1 MKKII
6 LVIGM
11 GILLL
16 TACGG
21 EESSSSPTHA
31 NATLAPVPAEYA
43 GLTNPLGEDAAQA
56 GAEVFRTNCEMC
68 HGPQGRGD
76 GPAGQS
82 LEPKPGNLAQV
93 QMDAGDDYLFWRIH
107 DGKPGTS
114 MVAWK
119 GILTDEQI
127 WQAVAFIRTLK

>member
-1 MKKII
+1 MRKII
-6 LVIGM
+6 LM
-11 GILLL
+11 GVVAIVFLA
-16 TACGG
+16 ACGG
-21 EESSSSPTHA
+21 NESSSSTNE

-43 GLTNPLGEDAAQA
+43 GLTNPLGADAAAA

-68 HGPQGRGD
+68 HGPQGHGD

-82 LEPKPGNLAQV
+82 LEPRPGNLAQV
-93 QMDAGDDYLFWRIH
+93 QTKAEDDYLFWRIH

-127 WQAVAFIRTLK
+127 WQAVAFLRTLK

>member
-1 MKKII
+1 MKKIV
-6 LVIGM
+6 LVMGL

-16 TACGG
+16 AACGG
-21 EESSSSPTHA
+21 EESSSSTTNP

-43 GLTNPLGEDAAQA
+43 GLTNPLEEDAAQA
-56 GAEVFRTNCEMC
+56 GAEVFRINCEMC
-68 HGPQGRGD
+68 HGPQGHGD
-76 GPAGQS
+76 GPAGQA

-93 QMDAGDDYLFWRIH
+93 QMQADDDYLFWRIH